1 MEGSSRLRTFHGREQ
16 SVTHVSWK
24 GAVGYARFMEGSSR
38 LRTFHGREQS
48 VTHVSWKGAVGDACF
63 MEGSSRLRM
72 FHGREQSVTQVSL
85 CSVETAVL
93 DETDSGAATTRPA
106 EASSTVTIR

>member
-1 MEGSSRLRTFHGREQ
+1 
-16 SVTHVSWK
+16 
-24 GAVGYARFMEGSSR
+24 
-38 LRTFHGREQS
+38 
-48 VTHVSWKGAVGDACF
+48 
-63 MEGSSRLRM
+63 M

-93 DETDSGAATTRPA
+93 EETDSGAATTRPA